1 MALSGEGWHYP
12 AVKTL
17 SALLK
22 GIMSKHHGGF

>member
-1 MALSGEGWHYP
+1 MVLSGEGWHYP